1 MFNRRILPVLAALLM
16 LAALVTGIGTAQ
28 AAGSVE
34 VAVEADPGAL
44 SAGGT
49 VELRINI
56 RNGQSSAMEEVALI
70 GPNINESLEPLMAG
84 ESKDIVVPSYP
95 VPDSN
100 IGQRLTFKVQYTTDG
115 TRYEA
120 SGSVTIARL
129 NVTPNVALERTAN
142 VTVQDAGKKV
152 KFSYTVYNKGSA
164 PISNVT
170 IRDTFTD
177 KALNTPFTLNPG
189 KNKKISY
196 EHVMKGTVAS
206 RPSVSYSTGG
216 RSYVETIDVLYVAVT
231 GEALLLDVNASETE
245 VVAGSKITV
254 TCRVTNGL
262 NQTIRNIVLK
272 DEKGTALEDAFD
284 LSRGQSRLV
293 TTTVQLDAARSYAI
307 TATGTTRDGTAVRVS
322 SDPVELKL
330 AGTQEELLTIAVEP
344 DLTQLEEPGKV
355 RFGITISNKMK
366 STLQDV
372 VVSENTY
379 GPIATFDVFP
389 TGDKLVSQDFDVT
402 GDQTFVFTVTAK
414 DEAGNEYNV
423 QSDSVSITVGAQTPT
438 PTPAQAAGG
447 GGLDTLL
454 VIGIVILALIV
465 LVAIAL
471 IVLSTKERK
480 ARRLESAAGK
490 TAAGKTAAGR
500 SAAGKTDAEPE
511 QEDDK
516 PKFVTFTI
524 GEEEESVLPPDIEE
538 PEPEP
543 GQAPTIGEEPPTTQ
557 YEPFDPDKTE

>member
-44 SAGGT
+44 STGGT

-84 ESKDIVVPSYP
+84 ESKDIVIPSYT
-95 VPDSN
+95 VPDSS

-115 TRYEA
+115 KRYEA

-129 NVTPNVALERTAN
+129 NVTPNVALERTVN
-142 VTVQDAGKKV
+142 VTVQDVGKKV

-245 VVAGSKITV
+245 VVAGSKITI

-293 TTTVQLDAARSYAI
+293 TTTVQLDAARAYAI
-307 TATGTTRDGTAVRVS
+307 TATGTTRDGTAVRVTS
-322 SDPVELKL
+322 APVELKP

-355 RFGITISNKMK
+355 RFDVTISNKMK

-372 VVSENTY
+372 VVSESTY
-379 GPIATFDVFP
+379 GPIATFDAFP
-389 TGDKLVSQDFDVT
+389 TGDKLVTQDFDVT

-438 PTPAQAAGG
+438 PTPAEAAGG

-454 VIGIVILALIV
+454 VIGIIILALIV

-471 IVLSTKERK
+471 VVLSMKERK

-500 SAAGKTDAEPE
+500 TDTEPE
-511 QEDDK
+511 KEDGK
-516 PKFVTFTI
+516 PRFATFTI
-524 GEEEESVLPPDIEE
+524 EEEEESVLPPDIEE

-543 GQAPTIGEEPPTTQ
+543 GQAPAIREEPPTTQ
-557 YEPFDPDKTE
+557 YEPSDPDKTEQD

>member
-56 RNGQSSAMEEVALI
+56 RNGQSSAMEEVELF
-70 GPNINESLEPLMAG
+70 GPGISNESLETLMAG
-84 ESKDIVVPSYP
+84 ESKDIVIPNYP
-95 VPDSN
+95 VPDSS
-100 IGQRLTFKVQYTTDG
+100 IGRRLTFKVRYTTDG

-164 PISNVT
+164 PITNVT

-307 TATGTTRDGTAVRVS
+307 TAAGTTRDGTAVRVTS
-322 SDPVELKL
+322 SPVELKP
-330 AGTQEELLTIAVEP
+330 AGTPEELLTISVEP
-344 DLTQLEEPGKV
+344 ELTQLEEAGKV

-372 VVSENTY
+372 VVSESTY
-379 GPIATFDVFP
+379 GPIATFDAFP

-454 VIGIVILALIV
+454 VIGIIILALIV

-471 IVLSTKERK
+471 IVLSRKERK

-490 TAAGKTAAGR
+490 TAAGKTNAGE
-500 SAAGKTDAEPE
+500 ADAEPE
-511 QEDDK
+511 MEDGK
-516 PKFVTFTI
+516 PEFVTFTVE
-524 GEEEESVLPPDIEE
+524 EEEESVLPPDIEE
-538 PEPEP
+538 PEPEV